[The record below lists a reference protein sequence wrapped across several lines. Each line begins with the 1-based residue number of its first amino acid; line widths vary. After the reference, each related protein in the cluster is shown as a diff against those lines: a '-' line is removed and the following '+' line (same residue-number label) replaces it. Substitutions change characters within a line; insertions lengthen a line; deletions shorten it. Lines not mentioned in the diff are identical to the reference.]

1 MSGPKAPTPVV
12 TNAGKVGYLPAALAD
27 EATGVRQASDEQ
39 LRAAQLE
46 ANRAATA
53 ADLRAQF
60 EGSLLNEAEGAV
72 MPALAGAA
80 RGLSLGLSDEAAV
93 GLGGETARKRLLD
106 YQAYAPAASTIG
118 ELGGIVGGALLGDE
132 AALGSIPNAVGRL
145 GGAAERFV
153 ARGLGEGGL
162 AKGAGVLARGATEG
176 AVFGTGNAISESALH
191 NTDLSG
197 EAIIGG
203 AAHGALGGMVAS
215 GLLHGA
221 GRAFGALRRPSA
233 EAYDALAARE
243 FGEAAPGVGRE
254 MAAKARAH
262 PEDVLVAEGAAT
274 GGPYRAPGGVY
285 DTLGEVVANRGGE
298 NAGKLRD
305 IWRNRQVA
313 LNDGAERLENL
324 QRDFSKA
331 INEQQAAASV
341 TDAATFGESKVNHMA
356 KLVARDAAGAVDA
369 MGLPARP
376 VFDAQAQGVME
387 WMFKAQEAV
396 NTLAQDTAVT
406 KLGPAMKKEFD
417 AQMARLGKALE
428 SADSLKLFKA
438 ADDMKR
444 FLGRAAEFGRSAR
457 GLPEAP
463 RAFEALYNGEGG
475 LRHVLEDGAWGKA
488 AEAQKAV
495 NAATERHISL
505 GRRFQNGFTTEVDS
519 LDGRPIYGANTDK
532 VGAFM
537 GRLTKAANDLDA
549 QGVRDMIQ
557 SRRAFLDATERNY
570 DHGTQALKAI
580 QAERKALDSME
591 QTFERATKE
600 ASLINQVK
608 RLQGE
613 EKASAIGGW
622 LGLAVDTVSKPI
634 TTMRRLAQVEEHTN
648 KVLTKIGVRSRELAN
663 AAPAGAAKA
672 NAPAAGAAK
681 GGGFFSML
689 LKDAGKGADLG
700 ANATGAK
707 VMRNEHEK
715 RVEALTKMQASP
727 GLVTQKVGAA
737 LGPLGEAAPKT
748 AGAATSIA
756 INGLNFLASKLPMSR
771 QDPYSLTPQFQT
783 GTKASDSEIAQHM
796 RYIEALDNPAGLLD
810 KAFDGKLT
818 PEHVEAVR
826 EVYPKLYEQMRTQVM
841 QGLVDAKSE
850 LPYGRRIQLGIL
862 LDLPTDQTLAPD
874 FVSAIQATYTASEKA
889 GQEPPP
895 PNLTALDVSSSLETA
910 TQAAAEGL
918 DR

>member
-93 GLGGETARKRLLD
+93 KIGGETARKRLLD
-106 YQAYAPAASTIG
+106 YQAYAPAASVVG

-153 ARGLGEGGL
+153 ARGLGEGALGH
-162 AKGAGVLARGATEG
+162 GAGVLARGAAEG

-221 GRAFGALRRPSA
+221 GKAFGALRRPSA

-262 PEDVLVAEGAAT
+262 PEDVLAAEGAPG
-274 GGPYRAPGGVY
+274 GGPYRSGGLL
-285 DTLGEVVANRGGE
+285 DTVGDTVANRGE
-298 NAGKLRD
+298 NAKIQRE
-305 IWRNRQVA
+305 IWRNRDVTLRDAEDRISNHTRDVA
-313 LNDGAERLENL
+313 E
-324 QRDFSKA
+324 
-331 INEQQAAASV
+331 SV
-341 TDAATFGESKVNHMA
+341 TKQQEAARITDMATYGDSKVNHME
-356 KLVARDAAGAVDA
+356 KLVSPSNFRGQLAAVDA
-369 MGLPARP
+369 WTQR
-376 VFDAQAQGVME
+376 AQAELAPLVGDVNGGLSN
-387 WMFKAQEAV
+387 KAVQ
-396 NTLAQDTAVT
+396 Q
-406 KLGPAMKKEFD
+406 FD
-417 AQMARLGKALE
+417 GHIQRLRAAAE
-428 SADSLKLFKA
+428 SGDGAKLFRA

-444 FLGRAAEFGRSAR
+444 WLGKQAQFGRSAF
-457 GLPEAP
+457 GLSEAA
-463 RAFEALYNGEGG
+463 RTFDGLYKGESG
-475 LRHVLEDGAWGKA
+475 LQRVLEDGVWGKA
-488 AEAQKAV
+488 GEAQRAV
-495 NAATERHISL
+495 NAATNAHLNISERFEAKMMAKY
-505 GRRFQNGFTTEVDS
+505 GATE
-519 LDGRPIYGANTDK
+519 GRPNF
-532 VGAFM
+532 VGDPEKIASFL
-537 GRLTKAANDLDA
+537 GKLTKASNDLDA
-549 QGVRDMIQ
+549 QAAREWMQ
-557 SRRAFLDATERNY
+557 SRRALLDATEKSY
-570 DHGTQALKAI
+570 DHGPAAIKAI
-580 QAERKALDSME
+580 QAERKAIDRIE
-591 QTFERATKE
+591 QSFEKATKE
-600 ASLINQVK
+600 AALINQTK
-608 RLQGE
+608 RLAGE
-613 EKASAIGGW
+613 EQASMLGGW
-622 LGLAVDTVSKPI
+622 AGLLMDTVSKPI

-727 GLVTQKVGAA
+727 AMVTQKVGAA

-826 EVYPKLYEQMRTQVM
+826 EVYPKLYDQMRTQVM

-874 FVSAIQATYTASEKA
+874 FVSAIQATYTAAEKA

-895 PNLTALDVSSSLETA
+895 PNLTALNVSSSLETA